1 MAVQRDDPY
10 GSFNFLVDLGTGD
23 TASVKAGFQEVSG
36 LNTELTQAEYRNGNE
51 AVNHVRKVSGMYKV
65 GDVTLK
71 RGLIGAMDLY
81 EWIDAVRKG
90 DHTPGAL
97 RSVTITMQDEA
108 HEGPVMT
115 WRLTRARPMRH
126 TSPSLNGKGGTDV
139 AIEELVLSCEDMT
152 IE

>member
-23 TASVKAGFQEVSG
+23 TDSVKAGFQEVTG

-51 AVNHVRKVSGMYKV
+51 KANHVRKVSGMYKV
-65 GDVTLK
+65 GDVTFK
-71 RGLIGAMDLY
+71 RGLIGATDLY
-81 EWIDAVRKG
+81 DWISQVRVG
-90 DHTPGAL
+90 DRTAM

-108 HEGPVMT
+108 HEGPIMT
-115 WRLTRARPMRH
+115 WRLTRARPMRY
-126 TSPSLNGKGGTDV
+126 TAPSLNGKGGTDV